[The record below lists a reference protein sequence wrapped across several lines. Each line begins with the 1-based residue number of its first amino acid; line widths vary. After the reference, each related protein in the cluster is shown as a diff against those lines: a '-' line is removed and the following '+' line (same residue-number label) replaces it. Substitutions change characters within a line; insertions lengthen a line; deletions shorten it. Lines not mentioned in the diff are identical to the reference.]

1 MFVTHLRTVTMRA
14 VLASS
19 LFLALLALH
28 ASRVDAF
35 ECPTIDE
42 ETMVEVAKACIAD
55 EEGLCGETCFGSVR
69 DAALASAS
77 TPTRSSARAAG
88 PSRISCEGFFRVF
101 RVFREASEETIW
113 RVSPRTRCA
122 SVERLG
128 RTRSSRPFSTKTPA
142 R

>member
-28 ASRVDAF
+28 ASRVAAF

-55 EEGLCGETCFGSVR
+55 EEGLCLS
-69 DAALASAS
+69 L
-77 TPTRSSARAAG
+77 
-88 PSRISCEGFFRVF
+88 IH
-101 RVFREASEETIW
+101 I
-113 RVSPRTRCA
+113 
-122 SVERLG
+122 
-128 RTRSSRPFSTKTPA
+128 
-142 R
+142 